1 MIIASLQL
9 SDYISL
15 VALVI
20 ALLSFAAS
28 FYFGYRDRVKVKA
41 FSEFYKGHEE
51 YGPAHM
57 NIRIVNH
64 GRRVAVITM
73 FGGNLEDGGW
83 QATHIGD
90 KGLGIRL
97 AEHEFYKEYFRKEDV
112 VSVYPDGES
121 EYINLWFEDSL
132 GKRHPV
138 KNAEKHLRLLKESK

>member
-1 MIIASLQL
+1 MIIASLQS

-15 VALVI
+15 VAIVI

-41 FSEFYKGHEE
+41 FSEIYQSDDGSAYME
-51 YGPAHM
+51 
-57 NIRIVNH
+57 IRIVNH

-73 FGGNLEDGGW
+73 FGGNLENGGW
-83 QATHIGD
+83 QATHIGE

-97 AEHEFYKEYFRKEDV
+97 AEREFHKKFLSKGEV
-112 VSVYPDGES
+112 VSVSPEGES
-121 EYINLWFEDSL
+121 EYVNLWFEDSL